1 MRHEKL
7 VMAALLAASLMVVP
21 VADAKKKKKAPT
33 SSQPIAPWDAN
44 SQSQAGGLPAT
55 NARVAALEEAVVVLR
70 GDLAAE
76 SAARQAADAVLANK
90 LAMTPEVLVAEQS
103 ANLTSQ
109 TVTLASRAL
118 PAGTYFVLASIQM
131 VNAGAVDAHARCVM
145 RANGILLADTSDLEF
160 PLLTTSPTPSKT
172 GSTMFAPLQG
182 TFGSGSPSTVDV
194 QCTESNGGTLHV
206 FARIAALK
214 EGTGVVSVNPL

>member
-7 VMAALLAASLMVVP
+7 AMAALLAASLMVVP
-21 VADAKKKKKAPT
+21 VADAKKKKYPT
-33 SSQPIAPWDAN
+33 PSQPTLPSAAN
-44 SQSQAGGLPAT
+44 PQSQAGGLPAT
-55 NARVAALEEAVVVLR
+55 NERVAALEEAVVVLR

-90 LAMTPEVLVAEQS
+90 LAMTPEVLVAEGS
-103 ANLTSQ
+103 ANVTSQ

-118 PAGTYFVLASIQM
+118 PAGTYFVLASVQL
-131 VNAGAVDAHARCVM
+131 VNAGSVDAHARCVM
-145 RANGILLADTSDLEF
+145 RANGIQLADTSDLEF
-160 PLLTTSPTPSKT
+160 PVLTASPTPSKI

-182 TFGSGSPSTVDV
+182 TFGSGSLSTVDV
-194 QCTESNGGTLHV
+194 QCTESNGGTLHAFV
-206 FARIAALK
+206 RIAALK